1 MGSFYFTI
9 VRIYLNNVSSL
20 SVSYTPG
27 TILDAMKSKTIRK
40 PLRRPY
46 RSPLREE
53 RATETRERILD
64 GVVQVMARNGIAE
77 LSIPLIAK
85 EARVSI
91 PSVYR
96 YFPTKRR
103 LFEALDDYAQRKSGF
118 SFANFPASAT
128 PEELANIIPLLFE
141 RRESI
146 EPTIAAAMRTRIGY
160 EVRRPHLVERA
171 KYFQMALAPA
181 MKHLS
186 KKEQGWLT
194 DVVFVL
200 TTFRC
205 VQAFK
210 DYLGL
215 DTAEAADRV
224 AWAIRILAQGTS
236 SPAGRKGK

>member
-1 MGSFYFTI
+1 
-9 VRIYLNNVSSL
+9 VRRVLESPSMRSN
-20 SVSYTPG
+20 
-27 TILDAMKSKTIRK
+27 AARK
-40 PLRRPY
+40 EKRRPY
-46 RSPLREE
+46 SSPLREE
-53 RATETRERILD
+53 RAEQTRERILD

-85 EARVSI
+85 RAGVSI

-96 YFPTKRR
+96 YFPTKRH
-103 LFEALDDYAQRKSGF
+103 LFAALDEYAQRKSGF
-118 SFANFPASAT
+118 SFAEFPPSDT
-128 PEELANIIPLLFE
+128 PDELADMIPSLFK

-160 EVRRPHLVERA
+160 ELRRPHLVETA
-171 KYFQMALAPA
+171 KYFQTALAPA
-181 MKHLS
+181 MKQLS
-186 KKEQGWLT
+186 RKEQAWLT

-215 DTAEAADRV
+215 DTAQAADRV
-224 AWAIRILAQGTS
+224 AWAIRVLARGATAS
-236 SPAGRKGK
+236 SARKSK

>member
-1 MGSFYFTI
+1 M
-9 VRIYLNNVSSL
+9 LQKKEL
-20 SVSYTPG
+20 SAQEG
-27 TILDAMKSKTIRK
+27 FMRSKVNGKRK
-40 PLRRPY
+40 RRPY

-53 RATETRERILD
+53 RAEQTRERILN

-85 EARVSI
+85 QARVSI

-96 YFPTKRR
+96 YFPTKRH
-103 LFEALDDYAQRKSGF
+103 LFAALDSYAQRKSGF
-118 SFANFPASAT
+118 SFAEFPPSRT
-128 PEELANIIPLLFE
+128 PEELAKMIPSLFQ

-146 EPTIAAAMRTRIGY
+146 EPTIAAALRTRLGY
-160 EVRRPHLVERA
+160 EIRRPHLVERA
-171 KYFQMALAPA
+171 KYFQTALGPA
-181 MKHLS
+181 MKRLNR
-186 KKEQGWLT
+186 KEQAWLT
-194 DVVFVL
+194 DVVFIL

-224 AWAIRILAQGTS
+224 AWAIRVLARGAGAS
-236 SPAGRKGK
+236 NGRKSK

>member
-1 MGSFYFTI
+1 MDLRPSPGASAQG
-9 VRIYLNNVSSL
+9 L
-20 SVSYTPG
+20 SRRPLPEGEGG
-27 TILDAMKSKTIRK
+27 TILVAMKPKASRK
-40 PLRRPY
+40 EQRRPY

-64 GVVQVMARNGIAE
+64 GVVQVMAHNGIAE

-85 EARVSI
+85 QARVSV

-96 YFPTKRR
+96 YFPTKRH
-103 LFEALDDYAQRKSGF
+103 LFEALDEYAQRKSGF
-118 SFANFPASAT
+118 SFAEFPASTT
-128 PEELANIIPLLFE
+128 PEELANMIPAMFE

-146 EPTIAAAMRTRIGY
+146 EPTIAAALRTRIGY

-171 KYFQMALAPA
+171 KYFQMALEPA
-181 MKHLS
+181 MEGLS
-186 KKEQGWLT
+186 RKERAWLT

-205 VQAFK
+205 AQAFK

-224 AWAIRILAQGTS
+224 AWAIRVLARGATS
-236 SPAGRKGK
+236 SNGPNKK